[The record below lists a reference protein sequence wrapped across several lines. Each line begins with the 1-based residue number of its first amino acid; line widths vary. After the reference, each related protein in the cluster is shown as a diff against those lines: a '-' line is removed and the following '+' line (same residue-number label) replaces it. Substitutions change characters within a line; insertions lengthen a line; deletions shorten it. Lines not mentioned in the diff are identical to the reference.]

1 MVKLFDVQ
9 SGKKKKPFNVI
20 LFGVPGIGK
29 STWASEAPAPVF
41 VGGEET
47 GELDVAR
54 FPQSKTYQEFVDQ
67 VAHFSN
73 SCGTLPYQTLVVDT
87 LDSIEALLHQK
98 ILAEDPKQTGSMIAA
113 HGGYGKAYEI
123 AAGEL
128 VKLRVHFNAIREQ
141 GINLIFLAHSKKA
154 QAVDAILGMQYD
166 TYELSLH
173 QKAQSVFVEW
183 VSAVF
188 FANYIVHAQSGTNT
202 EKIFATGDG
211 ARVLL
216 TEKRPGHLGKNR
228 FSLPYEMPLEFRAFF
243 TAFNEFFDSGPKLG
257 TLLDSV
263 MAMAEM
269 VADQG
274 VKQKVFEQ
282 IAVSKTDMAKLLK
295 IKGRLE
301 EIIK

>member
-1 MVKLFDVQ
+1 MEKLFDVQ
-9 SGKKKKPFNVI
+9 SGKRKKPLNVI

-29 STWASEAPAPVF
+29 STWASEAPMPVF

-54 FPQSKTYQEFVDQ
+54 FPQAKTYQEFSDQ
-67 VAHFSN
+67 IAHFNKSAKD
-73 SCGTLPYQTLVVDT
+73 LPYQTLVVDT
-87 LDSIEALLHQK
+87 LDSVEALLHQK
-98 ILAEDPKQTGSMIAA
+98 ILSEDPKQTGSMIAS

-128 VKLRVHFNAIREQ
+128 MKLRVHFNSIREQ

-154 QAVDAILGMQYD
+154 QAVDVILGMQYD
-166 TYELSLH
+166 TYELALH

-183 VSAVF
+183 VSAVL

-211 ARVLL
+211 QRVLL

-228 FSLPYEMPLEFRAFF
+228 FSLPYEMPLDFG
-243 TAFNEFFDSGPKLG
+243 AFNLAFNDFFDSGPKLKNI
-257 TLLDSV
+257 LDSV
-263 MAMAEM
+263 ISLA
-269 VADQG
+269 
-274 VKQKVFEQ
+274 EQ
-282 IAVSKTDMAKLLK
+282 IADKDVKSKALDQISANENDLIRLTK
-295 IKGRLE
+295 IKERLE

>member
-1 MVKLFDVQ
+1 MEKLFAVQ
-9 SGKKKKPFNVI
+9 SGKRKKPFNVI

-29 STWASEAPAPVF
+29 STWASEAPMPVF

-54 FPQSKTYQEFVDQ
+54 FPQAKTYQEFADQ
-67 VAHFSN
+67 IAHFNN
-73 SCGTLPYQTLVVDT
+73 SVKGLPYHTLVVDT
-87 LDSIEALLHQK
+87 LDSVEALLHQK
-98 ILAEDPKQTGSMIAA
+98 ILSEDPKQTGSMIAA

-123 AAGEL
+123 ASGEL
-128 VKLRVHFNAIREQ
+128 TKLRVHFNSIREQ
-141 GINLIFLAHSKKA
+141 GINLIFLAHSKKV

-166 TYELSLH
+166 TYELALH

-211 ARVLL
+211 QRVLL

-228 FSLPYEMPLEFRAFF
+228 FSLPYEMPLDFG
-243 TAFNEFFDSGPKLG
+243 AFNIAFNDFFESGPRLKNI
-257 TLLDSV
+257 LDSV
-263 MAMAEM
+263 ISL
-269 VADQG
+269 ADQIVDKD
-274 VKQKVFEQ
+274 VKSKALSQ
-282 IAVSKTDMAKLLK
+282 ITANENDLTRLTK
-295 IKGRLE
+295 IKERLE